1 MMEVTVTGSYEP
13 IDVGASGIAEIVQ
26 NVKTILTTA
35 KGSVPLDREF
45 GVDMSFMDQP
55 VPTARAMIMASVVEA
70 VNKYEPRVK
79 VTNVGFEEDERGIE
93 GRMIPVV
100 RIVIGE
106 EYL

>member
-1 MMEVTVTGSYEP
+1 MEITVTGSWEP

-26 NVKTILTTA
+26 NVKTILTTS
-35 KGSVPLDREF
+35 KGTVPLDREF
-45 GVDMSFMDQP
+45 GVDMSFVDQP
-55 VPTARAMIMASVVEA
+55 TPKAKAMIMASVVDA
-70 VNKYEPRVK
+70 VNRYEPRVR